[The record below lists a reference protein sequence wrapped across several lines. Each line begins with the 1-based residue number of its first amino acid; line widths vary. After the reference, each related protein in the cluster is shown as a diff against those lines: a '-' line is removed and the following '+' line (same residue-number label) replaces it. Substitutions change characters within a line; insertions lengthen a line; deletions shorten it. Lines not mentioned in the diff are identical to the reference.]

1 MNKNTADQV
10 CSGLSKPALISACS
24 GPSPLVDRRGGEV
37 AFCVPGITEESMRFS
52 YCNEII
58 GHRPPD
64 QVRKQIGIRRYR
76 AFSPYPRQNPFLQ
89 CLPCSVFAWRPRDL
103 HWELWVISSVDFELD
118 KTCWQTSLSYAF
130 LANLC
135 AIHGLDR
142 QTSEETFFRPFQA
155 GMLREKI
162 SFFAW
167 TSRPKRE
174 SGSRITT

>member
-1 MNKNTADQV
+1 MA
-10 CSGLSKPALISACS
+10 
-24 GPSPLVDRRGGEV
+24 PSPLVDRRGRWRS
-37 AFCVPGITEESMRFS
+37 ACLESQRTPCGS
-52 YCNEII
+52 VDEII

-118 KTCWQTSLSYAF
+118 KTCWQTSLSCAF
-130 LANLC
+130 LAYLC
-135 AIHGLDR
+135 AIHGR

-162 SFFAW
+162 NFFAW

-174 SGSRITT
+174 SSSRITT